1 MKQFGCFQLDTRNE
15 CLWQNGAQIGL
26 TPKPFAV
33 LRYLVENP
41 QRLVTHDELLDK
53 LWPETYVQP
62 QVLRT
67 YVLELRKLLG
77 DSAESPRFIRTVPG
91 RGYWFLAQVE
101 DANGY
106 AADTPGPQP
115 GRIVGRQQ
123 ELGQINGLLRQAK
136 QGDRQV
142 AFITGES
149 GMGKTALIDLF
160 CRQLCNED
168 QMHIARG
175 QCVEG
180 FAGKEA
186 YYPVI
191 EALGQLCSQNDGR
204 KHVHVMQQKAPSWYA
219 QLAALHADGSVAV
232 AMSARGERMLNEIC
246 DAIEVICSE
255 TTLVL
260 AFEDLHWADLST
272 LDLISA
278 LARRRQAARLLLLA
292 SYRPAEVSGGQHP
305 LKRLKQ
311 DLVTHRLCTD
321 VSLRP
326 LARDAVREYLIRE
339 LDQET
344 LPTGL
349 PSFVHQHSEG
359 NPLFM
364 IAMLEHLIAQGF
376 IRQQAGIWQ
385 LRSALAEIDM
395 GVPTALSEMIEMQID
410 RLDAADQRLLEAA
423 SLIGVIFP
431 AWAAAAA
438 LDGDLE
444 DIEDQYERLTRR
456 LHFLHPA
463 GHDELPDG
471 TQSAFYVFAH
481 GLYREVLR
489 ARQSPVRRARRH
501 LRVAEKL
508 EKLFAGREQDVSSE
522 LAMHFEAAAEWVRA
536 AQALCTA
543 AGNAMR
549 RGARDEGVKLTERAL
564 RLLENL
570 SEPDREPAE
579 KKIRQQIAGM
589 MKHRLV
595 AGRTTGHDWTKTR
608 RQFDA

>member
-1 MKQFGCFQLDTRNE
+1 MKEFGCFQLDTRNE
-15 CLWQNGAQIGL
+15 CLWQNGARIGL

-67 YVLELRKLLG
+67 YVLELRKVLG
-77 DSAESPRFIRTVPG
+77 DSIESPRFIRTVPG

-101 DANGY
+101 ESGSHAT
-106 AADTPGPQP
+106 DTLQTWPQNPASRWSQP
-115 GRIVGRQQ
+115 GRIVGRHR
-123 ELGQINGLLRQAK
+123 ELERLAGMLHHAS
-136 QGDRQV
+136 QGDRRV
-142 AFITGES
+142 VFITGET
-149 GMGKTALIDLF
+149 GIGKTALIDIF
-160 CRQLCNED
+160 CRQWCGED
-168 QMHIARG
+168 QVSIARG

-191 EALGQLCSQNDGR
+191 EALGQLCSRNEGK
-204 KHVHVMQQKAPSWYA
+204 KHIQVMQQKAPSWYA
-219 QLAALHADGSVAV
+219 QLGGLRGDTPAP
-232 AMSARGERMLNEIC
+232 MSAAGRGERLLNEIC
-246 DAIEVICSE
+246 DALEAMASE
-255 TTLVL
+255 KTLAFV
-260 AFEDLHWADLST
+260 FEDLHWADLST

-292 SYRPAEVSGGQHP
+292 SYRPAEVSVGQHP

-311 DLVTHRLCTD
+311 DLATHKLCAD
-321 VSLRP
+321 VSLGP
-326 LARDAVREYLIRE
+326 LEKEAVREYLLQELNTQESNLRE
-339 LDQET
+339 SDREM
-344 LPTGL
+344 LPRGL
-349 PSFVHQHSEG
+349 ASFVHQHCEG

-364 IAMLEHLIAQGF
+364 VAMLEHLIGQDF
-376 IRQQAGIWQ
+376 IRQEAGVWQ
-385 LRSALAEIDM
+385 LRLPLAEIDM
-395 GVPTALSEMIEMQID
+395 GVPTALSELIEMQID

-444 DIEDQYERLTRR
+444 DIEDQYEKLTRR

-471 TQSAFYVFAH
+471 TRSAFYVFAH

-489 ARQSPVRRARRH
+489 ARQSPARRARRH

-508 EKLFAGREQDVSSE
+508 EKLFAGRELDVSSE
-522 LAMHFEAAAEWVRA
+522 LAMHFEAAAEWARA
-536 AQALCTA
+536 AQALCAA
-543 AGNAMR
+543 AGTAMK
-549 RGARDEGVKLTERAL
+549 RGAREEGVQLTERAL

-570 SEPDREPAE
+570 SGPDRQVAE
-579 KKIRQQIAGM
+579 RQARRQIAEVL
-589 MKHRLV
+589 KR
-595 AGRTTGHDWTKTR
+595 
-608 RQFDA
+608 

>member
-15 CLWQNGAQIGL
+15 CLWQNGTRIGL

-77 DSAESPRFIRTVPG
+77 DSVESPRFIRTVPG

-101 DANGY
+101 DDGGY
-106 AADTPGPQP
+106 AADSPRPQPRVQPGPPHGPQP
-115 GRIVGRQQ
+115 GHFVGRRQ
-123 ELGQINGLLRQAK
+123 EFERLNGLLRHAT

-142 AFITGES
+142 IFITGET
-149 GMGKTALIDLF
+149 GIGKTALIDLF
-160 CRQLCNED
+160 CRQWCSED
-168 QMHIARG
+168 QVCIARG

-191 EALGQLCSQNDGR
+191 EALGQLCSPNEGK
-204 KHVHVMQQKAPSWYA
+204 KHVHVIQQKAPSWYA
-219 QLAALHADGSVAV
+219 QFAALRSDGSAPMAAAV
-232 AMSARGERMLNEIC
+232 RGERMLNEIC
-246 DAIEVICSE
+246 DAIEAMASE
-255 TTLVL
+255 KTVVFV
-260 AFEDLHWADLST
+260 FEDLHWADLST

-278 LARRRQAARLLLLA
+278 LARRRQVARLLLLA
-292 SYRPAEVSGGQHP
+292 SYRPAEVSAGQHP

-311 DLVTHRLCTD
+311 DLVTHKLCAD
-321 VSLRP
+321 VSLGP
-326 LARDAVREYLIRE
+326 LEKDAVREYLVQE
-339 LDQET
+339 LKQET
-344 LPTGL
+344 LPRGL
-349 PSFVHQHSEG
+349 PSFVHQHCEG

-364 IAMLEHLIAQGF
+364 IAMLEHLIAQSL
-376 IRQQAGIWQ
+376 IRQEAGVWQ

-395 GVPTALSEMIEMQID
+395 GVPTALSEMIELQID

-444 DIEDQYERLTRR
+444 DIEDQYEKLTRR

-471 TQSAFYVFAH
+471 TQSASYVFAH

-489 ARQSPVRRARRH
+489 ARQSPARRAKRH

-508 EKLFAGREQDVSSE
+508 EKLFAGRELDVSSE
-522 LAMHFEAAAEWVRA
+522 LAMHFEAAAEWARA

-543 AGNAMR
+543 AGTAMR

-570 SEPDREPAE
+570 SEPDRQAAE
-579 KKIRQQIAGM
+579 RKTRQQIAGVM
-589 MKHRLV
+589 NH
-595 AGRTTGHDWTKTR
+595 
-608 RQFDA
+608 

>member
-1 MKQFGCFQLDTRNE
+1 MKQFGCFQLDIRNE
-15 CLWQNGAQIGL
+15 CLWQNGTRIDL

-41 QRLVTHDELLDK
+41 QRLVTYDELLEK

-77 DSAESPRFIRTVPG
+77 DSVESPQFIRTVPG

-101 DANGY
+101 DDGGWASDSPRPQSN
-106 AADTPGPQP
+106 PQP
-115 GRIVGRQQ
+115 GHIVGRTQ
-123 ELGQINGLLRQAK
+123 ELERLNGLLTHATK
-136 QGDRQV
+136 GDRQV
-142 AFITGES
+142 IFITGET
-149 GMGKTALIDLF
+149 GIGKTALIDLF
-160 CRQLCNED
+160 CRQQCSD
-168 QMHIARG
+168 DHVCIARG

-191 EALGQLCSQNDGR
+191 EALGQLCSPNEG
-204 KHVHVMQQKAPSWYA
+204 KKYAHVMQQKAPSWYT
-219 QLAALHADGSVAV
+219 QLAALHNDASPMAAPV
-232 AMSARGERMLNEIC
+232 RGERMLNEIC
-246 DAIEVICSE
+246 DAIEVMASE
-255 TTLVL
+255 KTLVFV
-260 AFEDLHWADLST
+260 FEDLHWADLST

-278 LARRRQAARLLLLA
+278 LARRRQAARLCLLG
-292 SYRPAEVSGGQHP
+292 SYRPAEVSAGQHP

-311 DLVTHRLCTD
+311 DLVTHKLCAD
-321 VSLRP
+321 VSLGP
-326 LARDAVREYLIRE
+326 LERDAVREYLV
-339 LDQET
+339 LQLKVQESNAQKSNQDR
-344 LPTGL
+344 LPKGL
-349 PSFVHQHSEG
+349 ASFVHQHCEG

-376 IRQQAGIWQ
+376 IRQEAGVWQ
-385 LRSALAEIDM
+385 LRSALAEIDI

-410 RLDAADQRLLEAA
+410 RLDSADQRLLEAA

-438 LDGDLE
+438 LDVDLE
-444 DIEDQYERLTRR
+444 EIEDQYEKLTRR

-471 TQSAFYVFAH
+471 TRSAFYVFAH

-489 ARQSPVRRARRH
+489 ARQSPARRAKRH

-508 EKLFAGREQDVSSE
+508 EKLFAGREMDVSSE
-522 LAMHFEAAAEWVRA
+522 LAMHFEAAAEWARA
-536 AQALCTA
+536 AQALCAA
-543 AGNAMR
+543 AGTAMR
-549 RGARDEGVKLTERAL
+549 RGARDEGVKLTQHAL

-570 SEPDREPAE
+570 SEPERQAAE
-579 KKIRQQIAGM
+579 RKTRQQIAGV
-589 MKHRLV
+589 MKH
-595 AGRTTGHDWTKTR
+595 
-608 RQFDA
+608 

>member
-15 CLWQNGAQIGL
+15 CLWQNGIQMGL

-41 QRLVTHDELLDK
+41 QRLVTYDELLDK

-77 DSAESPRFIRTVPG
+77 DSVDSPRFIRTVPG

-101 DANGY
+101 EAKGH
-106 AADTPGPQP
+106 AVDTRGPQS
-115 GRIVGRQQ
+115 GRIVGR
-123 ELGQINGLLRQAK
+123 EHEFERLNGLLRQAT

-142 AFITGES
+142 AFITGET

-160 CRQLCNED
+160 CRQVCSDD
-168 QMHIARG
+168 QVHVARG

-191 EALGQLCSQNDGR
+191 EALGQLCSNGGT
-204 KHVHVMQQKAPSWYA
+204 KHVHVMQQKAPTWYA
-219 QLAALHADGSVAV
+219 QLTALHGDSPAPVAQP
-232 AMSARGERMLNEIC
+232 ARGERMLNEIC
-246 DAIEVICSE
+246 DAIEAMCSE
-255 TTLVL
+255 TTLTVV
-260 AFEDLHWADLST
+260 FEDLHWADLST

-278 LARRRQAARLLLLA
+278 LSRRRQAARLLILA
-292 SYRPAEVSGGQHP
+292 SYRPAEVSEGQHP

-311 DLVTHRLCTD
+311 DLVTHKLCTD

-326 LARDAVREYLIRE
+326 LERDAVREYLLQE
-339 LDQET
+339 LKQET
-344 LPTGL
+344 LPKGL

-364 IAMLEHLIAQGF
+364 VAMLEHLVAQGF
-376 IRQQAGIWQ
+376 LRQDDGAWQ

-410 RLDAADQRLLEAA
+410 RLEAADQRLLEAA
-423 SLIGVIFP
+423 SLIGVVFP

-444 DIEDQYERLTRR
+444 DIEAQYETLARR

-471 TQSAFYVFAH
+471 TRSAFYVFAH

-489 ARQSPVRRARRH
+489 ARQSPARRAKRH

-508 EKLFAGREQDVSSE
+508 EKLFAGREMDVSSE
-522 LAMHFEAAAEWVRA
+522 LALHFEAAAEWARA

-543 AGNAMR
+543 AGNALR
-549 RGARDEGVKLTERAL
+549 RGARDEGMKTTERAL

-570 SEPDREPAE
+570 SEPEREAAE
-579 KKIRQQIAGM
+579 TRIRQQIAGL
-589 MKHRLV
+589 MKR
-595 AGRTTGHDWTKTR
+595 
-608 RQFDA
+608 FDGALQA

>member
-91 RGYWFLAQVE
+91 RGYWFLAQVAE
-101 DANGY
+101 ANGY
-106 AADTPGPQP
+106 AVDTRVLQA

-123 ELGQINGLLRQAK
+123 EFERLNGLLRQAT

-142 AFITGES
+142 AFITGET

-160 CRQLCNED
+160 CSQLSSGD

-191 EALGQLCSQNDGR
+191 EALGHLCSKNDGK

-219 QLAALHADGSVAV
+219 QLAVLHGDSPVTA
-232 AMSARGERMLNEIC
+232 AMPERGERMLNEIC
-246 DAIEVICSE
+246 DAIEAMCSE
-255 TTLVL
+255 TTLTVV
-260 AFEDLHWADLST
+260 FEDLHWADLST

-278 LARRRQAARLLLLA
+278 LSRRRQAARLLMLA
-292 SYRPAEVSGGQHP
+292 SYRPAEVSAGQHP

-311 DLVTHRLCTD
+311 DLVTHKLCTD

-326 LARDAVREYLIRE
+326 LERDAVQEYLVQE
-339 LDQET
+339 LKQET
-344 LPTGL
+344 LPKGL

-364 IAMLEHLIAQGF
+364 IAMLEHLVAQGF
-376 IRQQAGIWQ
+376 LRQDAGVWQ

-410 RLDAADQRLLEAA
+410 RLDSADQRLLEAA

-444 DIEDQYERLTRR
+444 DIEAQYETLARR

-471 TQSAFYVFAH
+471 TQSASYVFAH

-489 ARQSPVRRARRH
+489 ARQSPARRAKRH

-508 EKLFAGREQDVSSE
+508 EKLFAGREMDVSTE

-536 AQALCTA
+536 ARALCIA
-543 AGNAMR
+543 AGNALR
-549 RGARDEGVKLTERAL
+549 RGARDEGIKLTERAL
-564 RLLENL
+564 HLLENL
-570 SEPDREPAE
+570 SEPDREAAE
-579 KKIRQQIAGM
+579 REIRPQIAGL
-589 MKHRLV
+589 MKR
-595 AGRTTGHDWTKTR
+595 
-608 RQFDA
+608 FDGVLRA

>member
-15 CLWQNGAQIGL
+15 CLWENGTRIGL

-77 DSAESPRFIRTVPG
+77 DSIESPRFIRTVPG

-101 DANGY
+101 DSNGY
-106 AADTPGPQP
+106 AAGTPGPQP
-115 GRIVGRQQ
+115 GRIVGRRQ
-123 ELGQINGLLRQAK
+123 ELERLSGLLGHAT
-136 QGDRQV
+136 QGERQV
-142 AFITGES
+142 IFITGET
-149 GMGKTALIDLF
+149 GIGKTALIDLF
-160 CRQLCNED
+160 CRQWCSED
-168 QMHIARG
+168 QGYIARG

-191 EALGQLCSQNDGR
+191 EALGQLCTRNEGK
-204 KHVHVMQQKAPSWYA
+204 KHAHVMQQKAPSWYA
-219 QLAALHADGSVAV
+219 QLAALHSDGSAPM
-232 AMSARGERMLNEIC
+232 ATAGRGERMLNEIC
-246 DAIEVICSE
+246 DAIEAMASE
-255 TTLVL
+255 KTLVFV
-260 AFEDLHWADLST
+260 FEDLHWADLST

-278 LARRRQAARLLLLA
+278 LARRRQMARLLLLG
-292 SYRPAEVSGGQHP
+292 SYRPAEVSAGQHP
-305 LKRLKQ
+305 LKHLKQ
-311 DLVTHRLCTD
+311 DLVTHKLCTD
-321 VSLRP
+321 VSLGP
-326 LARDAVREYLIRE
+326 LERDAVRDYLVQE
-339 LDQET
+339 LKQET
-344 LPTGL
+344 LPKGL
-349 PSFVHQHSEG
+349 ASFVHQHCEG

-376 IRQQAGIWQ
+376 IGQEAGVWQ

-444 DIEDQYERLTRR
+444 DIEDQYEKLTRR

-463 GHDELPDG
+463 GQDELPDG
-471 TQSAFYVFAH
+471 TQSASYVFAH

-489 ARQSPVRRARRH
+489 ARQSPARRAKRH

-508 EKLFAGREQDVSSE
+508 EKLFAERELDVSSE
-522 LAMHFEAAAEWVRA
+522 LAMHFEAAAEWARA

-543 AGNAMR
+543 AGTAMR

-570 SEPDREPAE
+570 SEPERQAAE
-579 KKIRQQIAGM
+579 RKARQQIAGV
-589 MKHRLV
+589 MKRDDVL
-595 AGRTTGHDWTKTR
+595 DS
-608 RQFDA
+608 

>member
-15 CLWQNGAQIGL
+15 CLWQNGARIGL

-41 QRLVTHDELLDK
+41 QRLVTHDELMDK

-77 DSAESPRFIRTVPG
+77 DSVESPQFIRTVPG

-101 DANGY
+101 DGNGY
-106 AADTPGPQP
+106 GVHSPGQA
-115 GRIVGRQQ
+115 GRIVGRRQ
-123 ELGQINGLLRQAK
+123 ELDRLNSLLRLAL
-136 QGDRQV
+136 QGERQV
-142 AFITGES
+142 TFVTGET
-149 GMGKTALIDLF
+149 GIGKTALIDAF
-160 CRQLCNED
+160 CRHWCSED
-168 QMHIARG
+168 QVCIARG

-191 EALGQLCSQNDGR
+191 EALAQLCSPAEGK
-204 KHVHVMQQKAPSWYA
+204 KHAHVMRQKAPSWYA
-219 QLAALHADGSVAV
+219 QFAALHSDDAAPAAPVG
-232 AMSARGERMLNEIC
+232 RGERLLNEIC
-246 DAIEVICSE
+246 DAIEAMATEKTV
-255 TTLVL
+255 VFV
-260 AFEDLHWADLST
+260 FEDLHWADLST
-272 LDLISA
+272 LDLMSA
-278 LARRRQAARLLLLA
+278 LARRRQVARLLLLA
-292 SYRPAEVSGGQHP
+292 SYRPAEVSAGQHP

-311 DLVTHRLCTD
+311 DLQTHKLCAD
-321 VSLRP
+321 VSLGP
-326 LARDAVREYLIRE
+326 LERDAVREYLVLQLNGQE
-339 LDQET
+339 TNSET
-344 LPTGL
+344 LPKGL
-349 PSFVHQHSEG
+349 ASFVHQHCEG

-364 IAMLEHLIAQGF
+364 IAMLEHLIAQGS
-376 IRQQAGIWQ
+376 IRQEGGVWQ
-385 LRSALAEIDM
+385 LRSPLTEIDM

-444 DIEDQYERLTRR
+444 DIEDQYETLARR

-471 TQSAFYVFAH
+471 TQSASYVFAH

-489 ARQSPVRRARRH
+489 ARQSPARRAKRH
-501 LRVAEKL
+501 LRVAERL
-508 EKLFAGREQDVSSE
+508 EKLFAGRELDVSSE
-522 LAMHFEAAAEWVRA
+522 LAMHFEAAAEWTRA
-536 AQALCTA
+536 AQALCAA
-543 AGNAMR
+543 AGTAVR

-570 SEPDREPAE
+570 SEPERQAAE
-579 KKIRQQIAGM
+579 KKTRQQIAGV
-589 MKHRLV
+589 MKH
-595 AGRTTGHDWTKTR
+595 
-608 RQFDA
+608 

>member
-15 CLWQNGAQIGL
+15 CLWQNGTRVGL

-41 QRLVTHDELLDK
+41 QRLVTYDELLEK

-67 YVLELRKLLG
+67 YVLELRKVLG
-77 DSAESPRFIRTVPG
+77 DSVESPQFIRTVPG
-91 RGYWFLAQVE
+91 RGYWFLAPVE
-101 DANGY
+101 DDLGY
-106 AADTPGPQP
+106 AADNRRPQPGPQP
-115 GRIVGRQQ
+115 GHIVGRRQ
-123 ELGQINGLLRQAK
+123 ELERLTGLLRHAAH
-136 QGDRQV
+136 GNRQV
-142 AFITGES
+142 IFITGET
-149 GMGKTALIDLF
+149 GIGKTALIDLF
-160 CRQLCNED
+160 CRQRCSED
-168 QMHIARG
+168 QVCIARG

-186 YYPVI
+186 YYPVV
-191 EALGQLCSQNDGR
+191 EALGQLCSPSEG
-204 KHVHVMQQKAPSWYA
+204 KKYAHVMQQKAPSWYT
-219 QLAALHADGSVAV
+219 QLTAIHNDASTPMAAPV
-232 AMSARGERMLNEIC
+232 RGERMLNEIC
-246 DAIEVICSE
+246 EAIDVMASE
-255 TTLVL
+255 KTLVL
-260 AFEDLHWADLST
+260 VFEDLHWADLPT

-278 LARRRQAARLLLLA
+278 LARRRQAARLLLLG
-292 SYRPAEVSGGQHP
+292 SYRPAEVSAGQHP

-311 DLVTHRLCTD
+311 DLVTHKLCTD
-321 VSLRP
+321 VALGP
-326 LARDAVREYLIRE
+326 LERDAVREYLLKE
-339 LDQET
+339 LNVQESSVQKSNQET
-344 LPTGL
+344 LPKGL
-349 PSFVHQHSEG
+349 ASFVHQHCEG

-376 IRQQAGIWQ
+376 IRQEAGVWQ

-410 RLDAADQRLLEAA
+410 RLDSADQRLLEAA

-444 DIEDQYERLTRR
+444 EIEDQYEKLTRR

-471 TQSAFYVFAH
+471 TRSAFYVFAH

-489 ARQSPVRRARRH
+489 ARQSPARRAKRH

-508 EKLFAGREQDVSSE
+508 ETLFAGREMDVSNE
-522 LAMHFEAAAEWVRA
+522 LALHFEAAAEWTRA
-536 AQALCTA
+536 AHALCTA
-543 AGNAMR
+543 AGTAVR

-570 SEPDREPAE
+570 SEPERQAAE
-579 KKIRQQIAGM
+579 RKTRQQIAGV
-589 MKHRLV
+589 MKH
-595 AGRTTGHDWTKTR
+595 
-608 RQFDA
+608 

>member
-1 MKQFGCFQLDTRNE
+1 MKQFGRFQLDTRNE
-15 CLWQNGAQIGL
+15 CLWQNGTRIGL

-41 QRLVTHDELLDK
+41 QRLVTYDELLEK

-67 YVLELRKLLG
+67 YVLELRKVLG
-77 DSAESPRFIRTVPG
+77 DSVESPRFIRTVAG

-101 DANGY
+101 DDIGDT
-106 AADTPGPQP
+106 ADNRRQQPGPQP
-115 GRIVGRQQ
+115 GHIVGRRQ
-123 ELGQINGLLRQAK
+123 ELERLTGLLRHAT
-136 QGDRQV
+136 QGERQV
-142 AFITGES
+142 IFVTGET
-149 GMGKTALIDLF
+149 GIGKTALIDLF
-160 CRQLCNED
+160 CRQWCSED
-168 QMHIARG
+168 QVCVARG

-180 FAGKEA
+180 FGGKEA

-191 EALGQLCSQNDGR
+191 EALGQLCAPNEG
-204 KHVHVMQQKAPSWYA
+204 KKYAHVMQQKAPSWYT
-219 QLAALHADGSVAV
+219 QLAALHNDGSTPMAAPV
-232 AMSARGERMLNEIC
+232 RGERMLNEIC
-246 DAIEVICSE
+246 DAIEVMASE
-255 TTLVL
+255 KTLVFV
-260 AFEDLHWADLST
+260 FEDLHWADLST

-278 LARRRQAARLLLLA
+278 LARRRQAARLCLLG
-292 SYRPAEVSGGQHP
+292 SYRPAEVSAGQHP

-311 DLVTHRLCTD
+311 DLVTHKLCTD
-321 VSLRP
+321 VSLGP
-326 LARDAVREYLIRE
+326 LERDAVREYLMLE
-339 LDQET
+339 LKVQET
-344 LPTGL
+344 NAQKSNQEALPKGL
-349 PSFVHQHSEG
+349 ASFVHQHCEG

-376 IRQQAGIWQ
+376 LRQEAGVWQ
-385 LRSALAEIDM
+385 LRSALSEIDM

-410 RLDAADQRLLEAA
+410 RLDQADQRLLEAA

-438 LDGDLE
+438 LDVDLE
-444 DIEDQYERLTRR
+444 EIEDQYEKLTRR

-471 TQSAFYVFAH
+471 TRSAFYVFAH

-489 ARQSPVRRARRH
+489 ARQSPARRAKRH

-508 EKLFAGREQDVSSE
+508 EKLFAGREMDVSSE
-522 LAMHFEAAAEWVRA
+522 LALHFEAAAEWARA

-543 AGNAMR
+543 AGTAMR

-570 SEPDREPAE
+570 SEPERQAAE
-579 KKIRQQIAGM
+579 RKTRQQIAGV
-589 MKHRLV
+589 MKH
-595 AGRTTGHDWTKTR
+595 
-608 RQFDA
+608 

>member
-15 CLWQNGAQIGL
+15 CLWQNGTRIGL

-77 DSAESPRFIRTVPG
+77 DSIESPRFIRTVPG

-101 DANGY
+101 DNDGY
-106 AADTPGPQP
+106 TSNNHRPQPRPQDAPQP
-115 GRIVGRQQ
+115 GRIVGRRQ
-123 ELGQINGLLRQAK
+123 ELERLNALLRHAT

-142 AFITGES
+142 IFVTGET
-149 GMGKTALIDLF
+149 GIGKTAVIDLF
-160 CRQLCNED
+160 CRQWYSED
-168 QMHIARG
+168 QVYLARG

-191 EALGQLCSQNDGR
+191 EALGQLCSPNEGR

-219 QLAALHADGSVAV
+219 HFAALHSDGSAPMAAAV
-232 AMSARGERMLNEIC
+232 RGERLLNEIC
-246 DAIEVICSE
+246 DAIEAMASE
-255 TTLVL
+255 KTLVFV
-260 AFEDLHWADLST
+260 FEDLHWADLST

-278 LARRRQAARLLLLA
+278 LARRRQAARLFLLA
-292 SYRPAEVSGGQHP
+292 SYRPAEVSAGQHP

-311 DLVTHRLCTD
+311 DLVTHKLCAD
-321 VSLRP
+321 VSLGP
-326 LARDAVREYLIRE
+326 LERDAVREYLVQE
-339 LDQET
+339 LEQET
-344 LPTGL
+344 LPQGL
-349 PSFVHQHSEG
+349 PSFVHQHCEG

-364 IAMLEHLIAQGF
+364 IAMLEHLIAQDF
-376 IRQQAGIWQ
+376 IRREAGVWR
-385 LRSALAEIDM
+385 LSSALAEIDM
-395 GVPTALSEMIEMQID
+395 GVPTALSEMIELQID
-410 RLDAADQRLLEAA
+410 RLDPADQRLLEAA
-423 SLIGVIFP
+423 SLIGVVFP

-444 DIEDQYERLTRR
+444 DIEDQYEKLTRR

-471 TQSAFYVFAH
+471 TQSASYVFAH

-489 ARQSPVRRARRH
+489 ARQSPSRRARRH

-508 EKLFAGREQDVSSE
+508 ELLFAGRELDVSSE
-522 LAMHFEAAAEWVRA
+522 LAMHFEAAAEWARA

-543 AGNAMR
+543 AATAMR

-570 SEPDREPAE
+570 SEPDRQAAE
-579 KKIRQQIAGM
+579 KKTRQQIAGV
-589 MKHRLV
+589 MKH
-595 AGRTTGHDWTKTR
+595 
-608 RQFDA
+608 

>member
-15 CLWQNGAQIGL
+15 CLWQNGTRIGL

-77 DSAESPRFIRTVPG
+77 DSVESPRFIKTVPG

-101 DANGY
+101 DSSGHAPDSRR
-106 AADTPGPQP
+106 AQPHPQQGPQP
-115 GRIVGRQQ
+115 GRIVGRRQ
-123 ELGQINGLLRQAK
+123 EFERLNGLLRHAI

-142 AFITGES
+142 IFISGETGI
-149 GMGKTALIDLF
+149 GKTALIDLF
-160 CRQLCNED
+160 CRQRCGED
-168 QMHIARG
+168 QVYIARG

-191 EALGQLCSQNDGR
+191 EALGQLCSPSER
-204 KHVHVMQQKAPSWYA
+204 KKHVQVMQQKAPSWYA
-219 QLAALHADGSVAV
+219 QLAALHSEGPAPMAAAG
-232 AMSARGERMLNEIC
+232 RGERMLNEIC
-246 DAIEVICSE
+246 DAIEAMASE
-255 TTLVL
+255 ETLVFV
-260 AFEDLHWADLST
+260 FEDLHWADLST

-292 SYRPAEVSGGQHP
+292 SYRPAEVSAGQHP
-305 LKRLKQ
+305 LRRLKQ
-311 DLVTHRLCTD
+311 DLVTHKLCAD
-321 VSLRP
+321 VSLGP
-326 LARDAVREYLIRE
+326 LEKDAVREYLVQE
-339 LDQET
+339 LNQET
-344 LPTGL
+344 LPKGL
-349 PSFVHQHSEG
+349 PSFIHQHCEG

-376 IRQQAGIWQ
+376 IRQEGGVWQ
-385 LRSALAEIDM
+385 LRSGLAEIDM

-444 DIEDQYERLTRR
+444 DIEDQYEKLTRR

-471 TQSAFYVFAH
+471 TQSASYVFAH

-489 ARQSPVRRARRH
+489 ARQSPARRAKRH
-501 LRVAEKL
+501 LRVAERL
-508 EKLFAGREQDVSSE
+508 EKLFAGREMDVSSE
-522 LAMHFEAAAEWVRA
+522 LAMHFEAAAEWARA

-543 AGNAMR
+543 AGTAMR

-570 SEPDREPAE
+570 SEPERQAAE
-579 KKIRQQIAGM
+579 KKTRQQIAGV
-589 MKHRLV
+589 MKH
-595 AGRTTGHDWTKTR
+595 
-608 RQFDA
+608 

>member
-15 CLWQNGAQIGL
+15 CLWQNGVQIGL

-77 DSAESPRFIRTVPG
+77 DSVESPRFIRTVPG

-101 DANGY
+101 EARGH
-106 AADTPGPQP
+106 AVDTRGPQS

-123 ELGQINGLLRQAK
+123 EFERLDGLLQQAA

-142 AFITGES
+142 AFITGET

-160 CRQLCNED
+160 CRQLCSD
-168 QMHIARG
+168 GQVHVARG

-191 EALGQLCSQNDGR
+191 EALGHLCSKDDGK
-204 KHVHVMQQKAPSWYA
+204 KHVHVMQQKAPTWYA
-219 QLAALHADGSVAV
+219 QLAALHGDSPAS
-232 AMSARGERMLNEIC
+232 MTPPARGERMLNEIC
-246 DAIEVICSE
+246 DAIEAMCAE
-255 TTLVL
+255 TTLTVV
-260 AFEDLHWADLST
+260 FEDLHWADLST

-278 LARRRQAARLLLLA
+278 LSRRRQAARLLMLA
-292 SYRPAEVSGGQHP
+292 SYRPAEVSEGQHP

-311 DLVTHRLCTD
+311 DLVTHKLCTD
-321 VSLRP
+321 VALRP
-326 LARDAVREYLIRE
+326 LERDAVREYLVQE
-339 LDQET
+339 LKQET
-344 LPTGL
+344 LPKGL

-364 IAMLEHLIAQGF
+364 ISMLEHLVVQGF
-376 IRQQAGIWQ
+376 LRQDAGVWQ
-385 LRSALAEIDM
+385 LRSSLAEIDM
-395 GVPTALSEMIEMQID
+395 GVPTALSEMIELQID
-410 RLDAADQRLLEAA
+410 RLEAADQRLLEAA
-423 SLIGVIFP
+423 SLIGVVFP

-444 DIEDQYERLTRR
+444 DIEAQYETLARR

-489 ARQSPVRRARRH
+489 ARQSPARRAKRH

-508 EKLFAGREQDVSSE
+508 ERLFAGREMDVSSE
-522 LAMHFEAAAEWVRA
+522 LALHFEAAAEWSRA
-536 AQALCTA
+536 AQALCTV

-549 RGARDEGVKLTERAL
+549 RGARDEGLKSTERAL
-564 RLLENL
+564 QLLENL

-579 KKIRQQIAGM
+579 KKIRQQIAGL
-589 MKHRLV
+589 MKR
-595 AGRTTGHDWTKTR
+595 
-608 RQFDA
+608 FDGVVRV